1 MPIVRIPL
9 TQVIQSRT
17 ASTSKDSRGVNC
29 YFESR
34 GENSKDNIKRPGL
47 LNTVVTPAMAAGQ
60 AQGLYKRDNGDLW
73 VVINNTVT
81 VVDSALATSS
91 GGTLSGTVQNVY
103 FAESG
108 NDAYL
113 FMHNGS
119 SGYTSTGS
127 AAFVVIAP
135 GKLYEALV
143 TTGGSGYVT
152 PTCTF
157 SAAPGSGVTATGN
170 VIISGGVVIAIDIT
184 DYGSGYVT
192 APTCTINPVGGGSGA
207 TVSVTLNGFP
217 SGAGLLATGA
227 VYLDGYTVVATK
239 AGQIFNSDPEDPTLW
254 NPLNTIAVESD
265 PDPLIGIVKHFNY
278 IVAFGEWSTEF
289 FYNAANATGSPFL
302 RQDSYKNEIGCA
314 NGASV
319 VQYQQG
325 VMYVGKS
332 KTRGKSV
339 YVLDGFSPKPVSTP
353 YIETYLNADTNSN
366 IQSFAFRIAGHT
378 FYVMTLVDLD
388 LTFVYDIDVNLW
400 YQWTSYS
407 SSAEHAFRVWT
418 ATDFLGATYGIDTS
432 NGLLYKIDTGTY
444 SDNGANIYW
453 RIVTN
458 NLDAGTRHRKFWES
472 GEIIGDKVNATMY
485 INFSNNDYVS
495 FSATRTVNLNST
507 RSIIRQLGQDRY
519 RSYQFLVTDN
529 VPLRL
534 SAFEMSVQ
542 GGEMAADPELQA
554 ISQQK

>member
-1 MPIVRIPL
+1 
-9 TQVIQSRT
+9 
-17 ASTSKDSRGVNC
+17 
-29 YFESR
+29 
-34 GENSKDNIKRPGL
+34 
-47 LNTVVTPAMAAGQ
+47 MAAGQ
-60 AQGLYKRDNGDLW
+60 AQGLYKRDNGSLW
-73 VVINNTVT
+73 IVINNTVT

-157 SAAPGSGVTATGN
+157 SSAPGSGVTATGN

-184 DYGSGYVT
+184 NYGSGYVT
-192 APTCTINPVGGGSGA
+192 APTCTVNPVGGGSGA

-407 SSAEHAFRVWT
+407 SSAEHAFRIWT

-542 GGEMAADPELQA
+542 GGEMASDPELES